1 MVNLFNLAL
10 ALSYTGFPSLE
21 EVIEQEHVL
30 LVPSRERE
38 RERERFK
45 LYLV

>member
-1 MVNLFNLAL
+1 MVNLFNL

-38 RERERFK
+38 REREGFK